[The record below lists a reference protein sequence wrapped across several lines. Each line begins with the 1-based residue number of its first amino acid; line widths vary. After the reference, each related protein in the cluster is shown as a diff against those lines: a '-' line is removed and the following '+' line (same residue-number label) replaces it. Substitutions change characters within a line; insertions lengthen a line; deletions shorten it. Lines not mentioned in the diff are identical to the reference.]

1 MIPLTIWMPVAVARA
16 ELTDASLA
24 RLLTYGA
31 FDVQLIE
38 ERGCSEVARARNL
51 VATKAIK
58 PIGRRGG
65 VVLWLDADMVA
76 EPKTV
81 LLHAQLAMQL
91 DTAISGRAVM
101 RSNPNKVAAS
111 IAENESRTAREHQ
124 TDFGVVQLTP
134 ILCGLG
140 CLMMPAHL
148 FLEQAERSPW
158 MLRDDGTREALVC
171 CPRIQPHA
179 TKGHLMVS
187 EDHAYGE
194 QIPGGAWLAKLT
206 HASGTTWL
214 DYGHVISVPA
224 FPAPG
229 DHLEIS
235 GSAKP

>member
-1 MIPLTIWMPVAVARA
+1 MIPLTILMPVAVARH
-16 ELTDASLA
+16 ELTDASIA
-24 RLLTYGA
+24 RLLSSGM
-31 FDVQLIE
+31 FSVQLIE
-38 ERGCSEVARARNL
+38 QRGCSEVARARNL

-58 PIGRRGG
+58 PIEKRGG

-81 LLHAQLAMQL
+81 LLHAQLAMEFRL
-91 DTAISGRAVM
+91 AISGRAVM
-101 RSNPNKVAAS
+101 RSDPNKVAAS
-111 IAENESRTAREHQ
+111 LAENEQRERRTMATEIG
-124 TDFGVVQLTP
+124 TVDLIP

-171 CPRIQPHA
+171 CPRIQEHP
-179 TKGHLMVS
+179 TKGHVMVS

-206 HASGTTWL
+206 HASGSTWL
-214 DYGHVISVPA
+214 DYGHVISAPA
-224 FPAPG
+224 FAAPG
-229 DHLEIS
+229 DHSL
-235 GSAKP
+235 